1 MRDAIDEMNGK
12 ELNGRT
18 ITVNESQS
26 RGSGGG
32 GGRGGGEYGGRGGGV
47 DLHLKPSEEDLKQWS
62 DRWPLNIDFFRTSM
76 ENPSDSY
83 LHISNL
89 PCCLRYKQ
97 NILCLMNILR
107 ETSDL
112 LFTQVTSSVRC
123 DVIQSLAS
131 SKSNKI

>member
-32 GGRGGGEYGGRGGGV
+32 GGRGGGEYGGRGGGDCGSLDQHGFCKGQNLV

-62 DRWPLNIDFFRTSM
+62 DR
-76 ENPSDSY
+76 
-83 LHISNL
+83 
-89 PCCLRYKQ
+89 
-97 NILCLMNILR
+97 
-107 ETSDL
+107 
-112 LFTQVTSSVRC
+112 
-123 DVIQSLAS
+123 
-131 SKSNKI
+131 